1 VTVVLQVEDL
11 TVNYGSSVGASSV
24 TFSLGA
30 GRVLALIG
38 ETGSGKSST
47 ALAIARLLP
56 PSTDVSGRITI
67 EGVDVSI
74 FTPEAFR
81 PIRGSKVGFIPQDA
95 MASLNPV
102 MTVGAQIE
110 ELYRLR
116 GLSASEAER
125 RTLAALRRVWIQDAG
140 AVARMYP
147 HQLSG
152 GMRQR
157 VMIAIALALD
167 PPLLIADEPTTALD
181 VSTQA
186 EILRLVDHLRQEL
199 GLAVLW
205 ITHDMGVV
213 AELADNVAVMYAG
226 RLVEQ
231 APSADLF
238 VSPHHPYTS
247 GLLQT
252 LYSLRSGDVGERLH
266 QIDGQPPTTFVPG
279 CPFHPRCSLATSVCL
294 EINPA
299 LDGAGEHRV
308 ACHHPL
314 VGSEA
319 LIVR

>member
-1 VTVVLQVEDL
+1 MSVVLEVDDL
-11 TVNYGSSVGASSV
+11 TVDYGSNVGASSV
-24 TFSLGA
+24 GFSLSA

-56 PSTDVSGRITI
+56 PSASVRGRIMI
-67 EGVDVSI
+67 QGVDVSAYE
-74 FTPEAFR
+74 PSAFR
-81 PIRGSKVGFIPQDA
+81 TIRGSKVGFIPQDA
-95 MASLNPV
+95 MAALNPV
-102 MTVGAQIE
+102 MVVGAQIGE
-110 ELYRLR
+110 MYRFH
-116 GLSASEAER
+116 GMSGAEAR
-125 RTLAALRRVWIQDAG
+125 RRMLDALRRVWIHDAE
-140 AVARMYP
+140 AVARLYP

-186 EILRLVDHLRQEL
+186 EILLLIDHLRREL

-213 AELADNVAVMYAG
+213 AELADVVGVMYAG

-231 APSADLF
+231 GPASEIFETPR
-238 VSPHHPYTS
+238 HPYTS
-247 GLLQT
+247 GLLKT
-252 LYSLRSGDVGERLH
+252 LHSLRAGQTGDRLH
-266 QIDGQPPTTFVPG
+266 QIDGQPPTTFLPG
-279 CPFHPRCSLATSVCL
+279 CPFHPRCPVATSVCADVDPSL
-294 EINPA
+294 MEI
-299 LDGAGEHRV
+299 GQSQV

-314 VGSEA
+314 GRETVP
-319 LIVR
+319 VR